1 MFDAFNEHL
10 EEYRPYYLG
19 NGEQFPWAFKM
30 FTTMSEYS
38 IDEDSLQII
47 FRQAKDKV
55 MEWASMMCGII
66 VNHSEPV
73 MLPNN
78 PLEVKRRENEN
89 AFVTSWIGA

>member
-1 MFDAFNEHL
+1 
-10 EEYRPYYLG
+10 
-19 NGEQFPWAFKM
+19 
-30 FTTMSEYS
+30 
-38 IDEDSLQII
+38 
-47 FRQAKDKV
+47 

-89 AFVTSWIGA
+89 AFVTSWIGAQNFEKDGIELYSTQTLHESAEELFSFLVEEIISEAAFFFN